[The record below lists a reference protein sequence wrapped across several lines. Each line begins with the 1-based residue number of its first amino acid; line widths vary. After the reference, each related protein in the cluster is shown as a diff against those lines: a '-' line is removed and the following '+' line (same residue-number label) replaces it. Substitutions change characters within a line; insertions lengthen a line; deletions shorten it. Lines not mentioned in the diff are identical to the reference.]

1 MVLYGRRIVDNKII
15 HLYHIQETENVNSV
29 YTLTNNPRATPTKNA
44 DPFPASALFAFKV
57 ESF

>member
-1 MVLYGRRIVDNKII
+1 MVFYGRQIIDIITI

-29 YTLTNNPRATPTKNA
+29 YTLTNNPRAAPTKNA

-57 ESF
+57 ESN